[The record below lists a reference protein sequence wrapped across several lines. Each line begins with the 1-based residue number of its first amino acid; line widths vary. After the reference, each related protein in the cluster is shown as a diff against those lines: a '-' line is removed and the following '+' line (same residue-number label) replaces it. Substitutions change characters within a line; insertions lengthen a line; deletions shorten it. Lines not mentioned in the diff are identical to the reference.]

1 MEMKAKL
8 DLFLVLLKKREIMKV
23 IRNVHGQHECSSLLC
38 WILKNE
44 MKNKICANK
53 SLTKKEYSRINGIF
67 IWFLSV
73 FRNVLL
79 CSKEKKSDQTMT
91 VMDNKQQTD
100 KRVK

>member
-1 MEMKAKL
+1 
-8 DLFLVLLKKREIMKV
+8 
-23 IRNVHGQHECSSLLC
+23 
-38 WILKNE
+38 

-67 IWFLSV
+67 NLFLSV

-100 KRVK
+100 KHVK